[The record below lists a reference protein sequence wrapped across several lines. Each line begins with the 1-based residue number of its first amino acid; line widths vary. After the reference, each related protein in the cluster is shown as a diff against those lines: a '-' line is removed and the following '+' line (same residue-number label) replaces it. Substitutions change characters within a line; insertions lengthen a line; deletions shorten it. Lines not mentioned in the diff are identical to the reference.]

1 MTSSNDTQRRSDM
14 TTTQLDATTA
24 TQDSGVAALPMKL
37 EVTTLPVADV
47 DRAKAFYER
56 LGWRLDIDFKPS
68 PDTRGVQLTPPGSP
82 ASIQFGQ
89 GTTTMEPGSLQGL
102 FLVVD
107 DIVAAR
113 EHLIARGA
121 DVSEIWHLEPGK
133 GRVPGRDP
141 ERRSYF
147 SRASFAD
154 PDGNTWV
161 LQEITERLP
170 GRVEMRDSGALAQL
184 LFETAR
190 RHGEFEAVAPPHD
203 WWDWYAAYMDARE
216 QGSTQEEAAKA
227 AGRYMAE
234 VKHVVVAS
242 A

>member
-1 MTSSNDTQRRSDM
+1 MSTTRTDT
-14 TTTQLDATTA
+14 TTA
-24 TQDSGVAALPMKL
+24 TQTPAVATLPARF

-47 DRAKAFYER
+47 DRAKAFYLS
-56 LGWRLDIDFKPS
+56 LGWRLDVDFEPA
-68 PDTRGVQLTPPGSP
+68 PGVRGVQLTPPGSQ

-89 GTTTMEPGSLQGL
+89 GTTTMAPGTLEGL

-113 EHLIARGA
+113 KDLIARGV
-121 DVSEIWHLEPGK
+121 DVAEIWHLEPGR
-133 GRVPGRDP
+133 GPVAGPDP
-141 ERRSYF
+141 QRRSYLT
-147 SRASFAD
+147 RASFAD

-170 GRVEMRDSGALAQL
+170 GRVEVTDSGAQAEL
-184 LFETAR
+184 LLETAK

-203 WWDWYAAYMDARE
+203 WWDWYGAYMNAR
-216 QGSTQEEAAKA
+216 QAGATSDEASAA
-227 AGRYMAE
+227 AGRYMAD

>member
-1 MTSSNDTQRRSDM
+1 M
-14 TTTQLDATTA
+14 TTTQSDPTVLTPRPGNATI
-24 TQDSGVAALPMKL
+24 PMRF

-47 DRAKAFYER
+47 DRSRAFYER
-56 LGWRLDIDFKPS
+56 LGWRLDIDFRPTA
-68 PDTRGVQLTPPGSP
+68 DTRGVQLTPPGSP

-113 EHLIARGA
+113 EYLVERGV

-141 ERRSYF
+141 ERRSYL

-154 PDGNTWV
+154 PDGNAWV

-170 GRVEMRDSGALAQL
+170 GRVEMRESGALAQL

-203 WWDWYAAYMDARE
+203 WWDWYGAYMDALQ

-227 AGRYMAE
+227 AGRYMAD
-234 VKHVVVAS
+234 VKHIVVPA
-242 A
+242 

>member
-1 MTSSNDTQRRSDM
+1 M
-14 TTTQLDATTA
+14 TTTQSTPTTA
-24 TQDSGVAALPMKL
+24 AQQRSSVPATF

-68 PDTRGVQLTPPGSP
+68 PDTRAVQFTPPGSS

-89 GTTTMEPGSLQGL
+89 GTNTMTEPLQGL
-102 FLVVD
+102 FLVVE
-107 DIVAAR
+107 DIEAAR
-113 EHLIARGA
+113 ADLVARGV
-121 DVSEIWHLEPGK
+121 DVSEIWHLEPGQ

-147 SRASFAD
+147 SRATFAD

-170 GRVEMRDSGALAQL
+170 GRVELRDSGALAQL

-190 RHGEFEAVAPPHD
+190 RHGAFEAVAPPHD

-216 QGSTQEEAAKA
+216 QGSSQEQAAEI
-227 AGRYMAE
+227 AGRYMAD